1 VKINMKKQQIKAGVT
16 SLLVGVLAPVAL
28 LVPSVSAAERF
39 WDGGSFSSY
48 SNSFNTPANWTG
60 GVVPTTGDTAV
71 FTTDSKYSYDSATV
85 RDIDNDVS
93 SLSLAR
99 LVFDGE
105 VSLSSTSF
113 SITGNEITL
122 TSAIDAIMEGT
133 AGDHQVLTDITL
145 GADVTFKT
153 TGSNTL
159 QVGDTGKT
167 LNLGANDLTL
177 DASGG
182 TITLAGEI
190 DGSGKL
196 ILSGSKSVNML
207 AKGATGYT
215 GSVEVTSGV
224 FSVTS
229 ETEGNILVNG
239 GTLKGSSDLLGN
251 VTMSSGAIAPGNSP
265 GCLGTADL
273 TFTSGNYDVEIAGTD
288 PCTGY
293 DQTAVIGAV
302 NLGSDTTLNVSL
314 LSGYAPADNT
324 AFALIL
330 NDAADAVVGTF
341 KGLADGAKFT
351 VAGYTY
357 QINYNAG
364 DGNDVLLLV
373 TGTPTAPDTGVG
385 SALTSP
391 LMALGATIAALT
403 VIGGIKFAEKR
414 RK

>member
-1 VKINMKKQQIKAGVT
+1 MKKQQIKAGVA
-16 SLLVGVLAPVAL
+16 SLLVGVIAPVSL
-28 LVPSVSAAERF
+28 LVPSVSAASISWSGATDNNF
-39 WDGGSFSSY
+39 STASNWDGGVIPSNLDNAVFSS
-48 SNSFNTPANWTG
+48 SAFFADNSQTLNMP
-60 GVVPTTGDTAV
+60 
-71 FTTDSKYSYDSATV
+71 
-85 RDIDNDVS
+85 DNDMAAVEFVKLIFNGDVS
-93 SLSLAR
+93 K
-99 LVFDGE
+99 
-105 VSLSSTSF
+105 SSS
-113 SITGNEITL
+113 SYIITGNGISIS
-122 TSAIDAIMEGT
+122 SAIEAIMTGSG
-133 AGDHQVLTDITL
+133 GDHIIKTDVGL
-145 GADVTFKT
+145 VSDATFKT
-153 TGSNTL
+153 TGANTL

-182 TITLAGEI
+182 TITLAGTI

-273 TFTSGNYDVEIAGTD
+273 TFTSGNYDVEIAGTE

-373 TGTPTAPDTGVG
+373 TGTPTAPDTGIG

-391 LMALGATIAALT
+391 LLALGATIAAFA
-403 VIGGIKFAEKR
+403 VVGGLKFADKR